1 MDKGCAVIIK
11 KMCAAVALVS
21 VLSVGVAAPVDAP
34 LSFNLAG
41 VPVVAFL
48 QATYKSVL
56 HRDYV
61 ISPDVLAMEKRFTI
75 SVRDLPSA
83 SAPAFVDDLLMMQ
96 GIQSQKRGEIYYL
109 TAAGAVPVVASLPVV
124 ASVSLAPAAQVPPE
138 FVPLPAVVEKSVHV
152 YAPLHR
158 PAEFMAAVI
167 NAAFAQP
174 FASAAG
180 SQVVLS
186 VMPERLDDVLKLAQ
200 ALDLAV
206 HSVEV
211 QASFVEVM
219 RSDSSNGG
227 LSLVASVLGA
237 KFGVAVGLV
246 GTGPGSVSIVGGNFQ
261 AVLSALQADGR
272 FKQVSNSRV
281 LGDDSKNMTL
291 TVGDE
296 TPTVSSSGMDNAGN
310 AVQNIVYRPSGV
322 ILDVLPRVLGSGRL
336 SLLVDGQ
343 ISSFQATST
352 GVTGSPT
359 LVKRQVKTTVTV
371 NDGEVVI
378 IGGLDDKKSSYNR
391 SGFSF
396 LPRSW
401 AGAVSSDT
409 HTDLVLILS
418 AKSTKPI

>member
-1 MDKGCAVIIK
+1 MKIRKCV
-11 KMCAAVALVS
+11 AAVALSLLVS
-21 VLSVGVAAPVDAP
+21 VAVAASNDAP
-34 LSFNLAG
+34 LSFNLSA
-41 VPVVAFL
+41 VPVVTFL

-56 HRDYV
+56 NRDYV
-61 ISPDVLAMEKRFTI
+61 ISPDVLAMEKRFSI
-75 SVRDLPSA
+75 SVRDLPA
-83 SAPAFVDDLLMMQ
+83 VDAPAFIDDLLLAQ
-96 GIQSQKRGEIYYL
+96 GIQSQKRGNVFYL
-109 TAAGAVPVVASLPVV
+109 TAAGVVATSPMT
-124 ASVSLAPAAQVPPE
+124 
-138 FVPLPAVVEKSVHV
+138 AVVSGAYVAQIV
-152 YAPLHR
+152 APVEPILPRVVQVFQPKNR
-158 PAEFMAAVI
+158 PVEFLVSVI
-167 NAAFAQP
+167 NAAYAAP

-180 SQVVLS
+180 SQIVLS
-186 VMPERLDDVLKLAQ
+186 VDEDRIEGVIKLAS
-200 ALDLAV
+200 ALDVAV
-206 HSVEV
+206 QSVEV

-237 KFGVAVGLV
+237 KLGVAVGSV
-246 GTGPGSVSIVGGNFQ
+246 GTGAGSVSIAGGSFQ
-261 AVLSALQADGR
+261 AVLTALQADGR

-281 LGDDSKNMTL
+281 LGDDAKNMTL
-291 TVGDE
+291 IVGDE

-310 AVQNIVYRPSGV
+310 QVQNIVYRPSGV

-359 LVKRQVKTTVTV
+359 LVKRQVKTSVTV

-378 IGGLDDKKSSYNR
+378 IGGLDDTKSSYNR
-391 SGFSF
+391 NGFSF

-401 AGAVSSDT
+401 GGAASADS

-418 AKSTKPI
+418 AKVAKLERI

>member
-1 MDKGCAVIIK
+1 MIK
-11 KMCAAVALVS
+11 KMCVAVALVS
-21 VLSVGVAAPVDAP
+21 ALSGAVAAPVDAP

-41 VPVVAFL
+41 VPVVTFL

-56 HRDYV
+56 NRDYV
-61 ISPDVLAMEKRFTI
+61 IAPEVLAMEKRFTI
-75 SVRDLPSA
+75 SVRDLPA
-83 SAPAFVDDLLMMQ
+83 AAAPAFVDDLLMGQ

-109 TAAGAVPVVASLPVV
+109 TAAGAYPVAAADAFGAVVGPAVPVSVERPIDIAPVPAGVAN
-124 ASVSLAPAAQVPPE
+124 SVQI
-138 FVPLPAVVEKSVHV
+138 
-152 YAPLHR
+152 YTPLHR
-158 PAEFMAAVI
+158 PAEFMVAVI
-167 NAAFAQP
+167 NSAYRQP
-174 FASAAG
+174 FASVAG

-186 VMPERLDDVLKLAQ
+186 VAPERFDDVLKLAQ

-206 HSVEV
+206 HSVDV

-219 RSDSSNGG
+219 RSDSGNGG

-237 KFGVAVGLV
+237 KFGAAVGSV
-246 GTGPGSVSIVGGNFQ
+246 GTGSGSVSIGGKNFQ

-281 LGDDSKNMTL
+281 LGDDAKNMTL

-310 AVQNIVYRPSGV
+310 SVQNIVYRPSGV
-322 ILDVLPRVLGSGRL
+322 ILDVLPTVLGSGRV

-359 LVKRQVKTTVTV
+359 LVKRQVKTSVTV

-378 IGGLDDKKSSYNR
+378 IGGLDDTKSSYNR

-401 AGAVSSDT
+401 AGAASSDT

-418 AKSTKPI
+418 AKASKPASL